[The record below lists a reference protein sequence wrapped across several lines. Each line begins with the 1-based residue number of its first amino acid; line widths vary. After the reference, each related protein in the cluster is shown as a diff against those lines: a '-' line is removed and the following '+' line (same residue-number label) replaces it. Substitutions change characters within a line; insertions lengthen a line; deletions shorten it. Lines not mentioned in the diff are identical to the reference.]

1 MMNLTQRSNTMRYQT
16 PLSNDQI
23 EKVAPAVFANE
34 AHEQT
39 SDRYKFIPTIQVV
52 DILRNQGWSPVQ
64 AFEARVRNEDRR
76 GFQKHS
82 IRFAKLDNQEL
93 IVGDSRPEILLTTA
107 HDGTAKFD
115 FHAALFRL
123 ICANGMVVSDTTF
136 QKVGVKHVGFADE
149 DVIDATFR
157 IVNEVPKIAEAVET
171 FRKIELTQEEQV
183 AYAEAALRLR
193 WADTGT
199 EPVEAHK
206 LLGVRRY
213 DDRASDL
220 WRTFNVVQENLI
232 KGGPRGAYRPGQ
244 KRQSVRKVTS
254 INEDVRLNK
263 ALWTLTE
270 KMVELKG

>member
-1 MMNLTQRSNTMRYQT
+1 MRHQT
-16 PLSNDQI
+16 PLSNDELQA
-23 EKVAPAVFANE
+23 VAPAIFANG
-34 AHEQT
+34 AHEDT
-39 SDRYKFIPTIQVV
+39 SDKYKFIPTIQVV

-64 AFEARVRNEDRR
+64 AFESRVRNEDRR

-82 IRFAKLDNQEL
+82 VRFAQLDNKEL

-107 HDGTAKFD
+107 HDGSASFL

-123 ICANGMVVSDTTF
+123 ICSNGMVVADSTF
-136 QKVGVKHVGFADE
+136 QKVGVKHVGFAEE
-149 DVIDATFR
+149 DVIDASYR
-157 IVNEVPKIAEAVET
+157 IVNEVPKIAESVES
-171 FRKIELTQEEQV
+171 FRRIELSSEEQL
-183 AYAEAALRLR
+183 AYADAALKLR

-213 DDRASDL
+213 DDRAQDL

-232 KGGPRGAYRPGQ
+232 KGGAKGPYRPGR